1 MRAAMMRGVGLASF
15 AAFAFALGT
24 RALLSPF
31 TAIVL
36 AAIPLVGLALYVP
49 PYFLMAAVAVLPF
62 SIDLTGGRLGGVQV
76 AASDL
81 LLALG
86 FFGVLTHM
94 LTSRE
99 LRGWRP
105 PLQPL
110 LIAIWAYLGA
120 LVLAVA
126 ASPSLQGA
134 FTIVQRVE
142 LVVVTLFVG
151 AYLVRS
157 ASLSRAMALYVFFAC
172 VLAVSATVTVIVQ
185 GTGTDGFLGVQKNPA
200 GQAIAGALLVVVSA
214 RRVPARAVLAA
225 LLAVGLLASLSRGAM
240 LAAAVGMLVVAVL
253 QPPERRLRM
262 SGLVAAL
269 SAVVAVAY
277 RALPAEQQDRLV
289 EVSPDRDYATGER
302 VRYAD
307 DAWATFESAPFLG
320 VGPGNYTGGERAPGI
335 ADPHNVLLLEAAEG
349 GIVLAGAF
357 ILLAL
362 APLVVLVRRRHRHPL
377 VVTAI
382 AVQLATVLHG
392 LVDVYWVRGTPVLGW
407 VLVGAALALTHEDSA
422 ASKDGRE
429 EEKRWQRI

>member
-1 MRAAMMRGVGLASF
+1 MRGAGLASF

-24 RALLSPF
+24 RTLLSPF

-36 AAIPLVGLALYVP
+36 AAIPVVGLALYFP
-49 PYFLMAAVAVLPF
+49 AYFLMAAVAVLPF
-62 SIDLTGGRLGGVQV
+62 SIDLAGGRLGGVQV

-86 FFGVLTHM
+86 FLGVLIHM
-94 LTSRE
+94 LTSTE

-105 PLQPL
+105 PWQPL
-110 LIAIWAYLGA
+110 LIAIWVYLSA
-120 LVLAVA
+120 LVLTVA
-126 ASPSLQGA
+126 ASPSLQGV
-134 FTIVQRVE
+134 FTVVQRVE
-142 LVVVTLFVG
+142 LVVVTLFAG

-157 ASLSRAMALYVFFAC
+157 AALGRALALYVFFASA
-172 VLAVSATVTVIVQ
+172 LAVSAMVTVIVQ

-200 GQAIAGALLVVVSA
+200 GQAIAGALLVVVST
-214 RRVPARAVLAA
+214 RRMPARAVLAA

-240 LAAAVGMLVVAVL
+240 LAAAVGLLVVAVL
-253 QPPERRLRM
+253 QPPERRLKM
-262 SGLVAAL
+262 TGLVAGL
-269 SAVVAVAY
+269 SALVAVAY

-289 EVSPDRDYATGER
+289 EVSPDTDYAAGER

-307 DAWATFESAPFLG
+307 DAWATFESAPLLG
-320 VGPGNYTGGERAPGI
+320 VGPGNYTGGDLAPGI
-335 ADPHNVLLLEAAEG
+335 ADPHNVFLLEAAEG

-362 APLVVLVRRRHRHPL
+362 APLAVLVRRRHRHPL

-407 VLVGAALALTHEDSA
+407 ILVGAALALSRRDQPQEARTGEPERS
-422 ASKDGRE
+422 SS
-429 EEKRWQRI
+429 